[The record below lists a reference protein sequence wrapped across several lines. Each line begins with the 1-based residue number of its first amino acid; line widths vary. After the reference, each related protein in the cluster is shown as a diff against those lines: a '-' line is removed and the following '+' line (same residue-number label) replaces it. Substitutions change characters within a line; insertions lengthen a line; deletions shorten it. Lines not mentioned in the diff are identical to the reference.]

1 MSDLYVPVELD
12 RDPDSRQG
20 IMDVRITGDDGVRL
34 LGTPVARSAG
44 ARTVSERAVSDRL
57 TL

>member
-1 MSDLYVPVELD
+1 MSDLYIPVELD
-12 RDPDSRQG
+12 QDPDSGER
-20 IMDVRITGDDGVRL
+20 ILDVTITGEDGVRL
-34 LGTPVARSAG
+34 LGTPASRSAG